1 MGATMSRLDLDL
13 ARAVAE
19 IQALFATVPEI
30 ADDEDLRRDMIEGA
44 TDATELLRRIVRMRA
59 DAEAMAAA
67 VRVQEHDLRQRRER
81 FDARAD
87 AMKALAERIMNAA
100 DLSKI
105 TLPEAT
111 LSFRAT
117 PPAVVITDPSEVPEN
132 MWRVKREID
141 KAAVKEALQSDEPVP
156 GAYLTNG
163 GRTLAIR
170 VL

>member
-1 MGATMSRLDLDL
+1 MSRLDLDL

-59 DAEAMAAA
+59 DAEALAAA
-67 VRVQEHDLRQRRER
+67 VKVQEHELRQRRER

-87 AMKALAERIMNAA
+87 AMKSLAERIMNAA
-100 DLSKI
+100 VSSKI

-117 PPAVVITDPSEVPEN
+117 PPAVVIADDAALPES
-132 MWRVKREID
+132 MWRVRREPD
-141 KAAVKEALQSDEPVP
+141 KAAIKEALQRGETIP
-156 GAYLTNG
+156 GAHLSNG
-163 GRTLAIR
+163 GRALTIR

>member
-1 MGATMSRLDLDL
+1 MSRLDLDM
-13 ARAVAE
+13 ARAIAE

-30 ADDEDLRRDMIEGA
+30 VDDDDLRRDMIEGA

-67 VRVQEHDLRQRRER
+67 VKAQEHELRQRRER

-117 PPAVVITDPSEVPEN
+117 PPAVVIADDAALPES
-132 MWRVKREID
+132 MWRVRREPD
-141 KAAVKEALQSDEPVP
+141 KAAIKEALQHGETIP
-156 GAYLTNG
+156 GAYLSNG
-163 GRTLAIR
+163 GRALAIR